1 MFSLKHEGR
10 KDNMVTFLLG
20 ITALILGYVVYGRF
34 VEKVFGVEESRETP
48 AQVLTDGMDYVP
60 MKKGTNALIELLN
73 IAGTGPIFG
82 PIMGVLYGP
91 VAYIWIVVGCIFG
104 GAVHDYMSGM
114 ISLRNNGANLPE
126 LTERYLGKK
135 TKHIVNLFTAILII
149 LVGTVFVI
157 TPAQL
162 IDDITPVWLSL
173 PIIAV
178 LIYIYY
184 FVSTFLPID
193 KAMGKIYP
201 IFGSI
206 MLLTTL
212 GIALVTIYNGFTGV
226 AAPPE
231 LTLDTMQN
239 FHPEGTPIFPII
251 FFTISCGAL
260 SGFHSTQSPMVAR
273 TLKSEKEGRYTF
285 YGMMIVEG
293 LIAMVWAGATMA
305 IFDGQTLS
313 DMIAAGTP
321 SVVVNHISI
330 LLLGNVIGTL
340 AIIGVIV
347 LPISTG
353 ISGFR
358 SLRNILADY
367 LNIPQDTLKNV
378 LLITIPMFAVSII
391 LYFVDFD
398 ILWRY
403 FNWANQI
410 CSAISLLV
418 STRYLYLKGKN
429 YMITFIPGA
438 FILYAVVYYIMTQP
452 IGFNLP
458 FGLIGHG
465 VSIVISLAIIALFW
479 KIGVEMKASLER
491 DSIYLNDHLP
501 INELQN
507 SPQVN

>member
-1 MFSLKHEGR
+1 MF
-10 KDNMVTFLLG
+10 TFVGG
-20 ITALILGYVVYGRF
+20 IALLILGYFVYGRF
-34 VEKVFGVEESRETP
+34 VEKVFGVEEDRTTP
-48 AQVLTDGMDYVP
+48 AMALQDGMDYIP
-60 MKKGTNALIELLN
+60 MKKSTNALIELLN

-114 ISLRNNGANLPE
+114 ISIRNNGANLPE
-126 LTERYLGKK
+126 LTERYLGSK
-135 TKHIVNLFTAILII
+135 TKHIVNLFTALLII

-157 TPAQL
+157 TPSQL
-162 IDDITPVWLSL
+162 IDDITPSWFSL
-173 PIIAV
+173 PLIVV
-178 LIYIYY
+178 LVYLYY

-201 IFGSI
+201 IFGTI
-206 MLLTTL
+206 MILTTV
-212 GIALVTIYNGFTGV
+212 GIAFMTIYRGLTGV

-231 LTLDTMQN
+231 LTFATLQN

-273 TLKSEKEGRYTF
+273 TMKSEKEGRYTF

-293 LIAMVWAGATMA
+293 MIAMIWAGATMA
-305 IFDGQTLS
+305 IFDGQTLA

-321 SVVVNHISI
+321 SVVVNEIAF
-330 LLLGNVIGTL
+330 LLLGNVVGTL

-347 LPISTG
+347 LPVSTG

-367 LNIPQDTLKNV
+367 LKIPQDNLRNV
-378 LLITIPMFAVSII
+378 LLITVPMFAVSIV
-391 LYFVDFD
+391 LYFVDFN

-410 CSAISLLV
+410 CSVISLYV
-418 STRYLYLKGKN
+418 ATRYLYLKSKN
-429 YMITFIPGA
+429 FWITFVPGT
-438 FILYAVVYYIMTQP
+438 IMLYAVVYYIMTQP
-452 IGFNLP
+452 IGFGLP
-458 FGLIGHG
+458 FGAVGHV
-465 VSIVISLAIIALFW
+465 VSIVLSAGIVGLFW
-479 KIGVEMKASLER
+479 HSGVKMKNSLSP
-491 DSIYLNDHLP
+491 DSFYFNDHLP
-501 INELQN
+501 IVETQKL
-507 SPQVN
+507 SRT

>member
-1 MFSLKHEGR
+1 MI
-10 KDNMVTFLLG
+10 TFLGG
-20 ITALILGYVVYGRF
+20 ILLLIAGYFVYGRF
-34 VEKVFGVEESRETP
+34 VERVFGVEETRETP
-48 AQVLTDGMDYVP
+48 ALVMKDGMDYVP
-60 MKKGTNALIELLN
+60 MKKQKNALIELLN

-135 TKHIVNLFTAILII
+135 TKHIVNLFTVLLII

-162 IDDITPVWLSL
+162 INDITPGWLTL
-173 PIIAV
+173 PIISV
-178 LIYIYY
+178 LVYIYY

-201 IFGSI
+201 IFGSVMI
-206 MLLTTL
+206 LSTVA
-212 GIALVTIYNGFTGV
+212 IALVTIFNGLTGV
-226 AAPPE
+226 SVLPE
-231 LTLDTMQN
+231 LTPSTLQN
-239 FHPEGTPIFPII
+239 FHPNGTPIFPII

-273 TLKSEKEGRYTF
+273 TMTSEKEGRYTF

-293 LIAMVWAGATMA
+293 AIAMIWAGATMA

-313 DMIAAGTP
+313 EMIAAGTP
-321 SVVVNHISI
+321 SVVVNTIAMI
-330 LLLGNVIGTL
+330 LLGNVIGTL
-340 AIIGVIV
+340 AIVGVIV
-347 LPISTG
+347 LPVSTG

-367 LNIPQDTLKNV
+367 LKIPQDNLKNV
-378 LLITIPMFAVSII
+378 LMVTIPMFATSVA
-391 LYFVDFD
+391 LYFVDFN

-410 CSAISLLV
+410 CSVISLLV
-418 STRYLYLKGKN
+418 ATRYLYLKGKN
-429 YMITFIPGA
+429 YIITFIPGT
-438 FILYAVVYYIMTQP
+438 IMLYAVVYYILTQP

-458 FGLIGHG
+458 FGMVGHAASVA
-465 VSIVISLAIIALFW
+465 VSLVIIAVFW
-479 KIGVEMKASLER
+479 QSGMKMKSNLSP
-491 DSIYLNDHLP
+491 DSFYLNDHLP
-501 INELQN
+501 ILDAQKA
-507 SPQVN
+507 PR

>member
-1 MFSLKHEGR
+1 MF
-10 KDNMVTFLLG
+10 TFIAGIGLL
-20 ITALILGYVVYGRF
+20 IIGYFVYGRF
-34 VEKVFGVEESRETP
+34 VERVFGVDETRTTP
-48 AQVLTDGMDYVP
+48 ALVMKDGMDYVP
-60 MKKGTNALIELLN
+60 MKKQTNALIELLN

-91 VAYIWIVVGCIFG
+91 VAYIWIVFGCIFG

-135 TKHIVNLFTAILII
+135 TKHIVNLFTALLII

-157 TPAQL
+157 TPSQL
-162 IDDITPVWLSL
+162 INDITPSWLTL
-173 PIIAV
+173 PMITVIV
-178 LIYIYY
+178 YIYY
-184 FVSTFLPID
+184 FISTFLPID

-206 MLLTTL
+206 MILTT
-212 GIALVTIYNGFTGV
+212 IAIAAVTIYNGFTGQM
-226 AAPPE
+226 APPE
-231 LTLDTMQN
+231 LTLDMVRN
-239 FHPEGTPIFPII
+239 FHPDGTPIFPII

-260 SGFHSTQSPMVAR
+260 SGFHSTQSPIVAR
-273 TLKSEKEGRYTF
+273 TMTSEKEGRYTF

-293 LIAMVWAGATMA
+293 TIAMIWAGATMA
-305 IFDGQTLS
+305 VFDGQTLS
-313 DMIAAGTP
+313 EMIAAGTP
-321 SVVVNHISI
+321 SVVVNHIAM

-340 AIIGVIV
+340 AIVGVII
-347 LPISTG
+347 LPVSTG

-367 LNIPQDTLKNV
+367 LKVPQDNLKNV
-378 LLITIPMFAVSII
+378 LLITIPMFLTSIV

-410 CSAISLLV
+410 CSVISLMV
-418 STRYLYLKGKN
+418 ATRYLYLKDRN
-429 YMITFIPGA
+429 YWVTFIPGIG
-438 FILYAVVYYIMTQP
+438 ILYAVVYYILTQP

-458 FGLIGHG
+458 FGLVGHG
-465 VSIVISLAIIALFW
+465 VSIFVSGCILMLFW
-479 KIGVEMKASLER
+479 RSGMKMKNSLTP
-491 DSIYLNDHLP
+491 DSFYLNDQLP
-501 INELQN
+501 ILEAQN
-507 SPQVN
+507 LPR